1 MQPGRP
7 DANKDDDGQYD
18 DELETVSKQESSLL
32 SSDLEFYLPPASART
47 TPQTRSSVEAAGRSS
62 AVNSASR
69 LAADRSNNRQV
80 VDVSNAVV
88 RHYSLCLQIAF
99 YFYELSYVRPKK
111 KSLPI
116 RHSLLQQP
124 VLQSASDVSE
134 CVSLRTNENNWLK
147 FANVAFHAAPA
158 AWDSQTGYFQGT
170 ILQLFCSKPNRVLIV
185 FSCFLFRICLVSLL
199 MQTDDRIVNIISFD
213 LI

>member
-1 MQPGRP
+1 MSPMQWCVIILCVCRLHFTFMNCHMS
-7 DANKDDDGQYD
+7 DRKKIFAD
-18 DELETVSKQESSLL
+18 SSQ
-32 SSDLEFYLPPASART
+32 S
-47 TPQTRSSVEAAGRSS
+47 
-62 AVNSASR
+62 
-69 LAADRSNNRQV
+69 
-80 VDVSNAVV
+80 
-88 RHYSLCLQIAF
+88 I
-99 YFYELSYVRPKK
+99 
-111 KSLPI
+111 
-116 RHSLLQQP
+116 LQQP

-213 LI
+213 LIWFALLHFYVSCRQYFSGWQWHLTVNFRHFQQTVILFLFLTACTHCFFYFTQL